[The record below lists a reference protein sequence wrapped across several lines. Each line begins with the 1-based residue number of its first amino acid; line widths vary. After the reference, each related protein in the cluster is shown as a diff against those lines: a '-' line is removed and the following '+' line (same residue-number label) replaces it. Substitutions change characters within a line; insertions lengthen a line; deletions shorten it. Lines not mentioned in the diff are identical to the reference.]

1 MKDFKLNRGAIN
13 LASLALAAFLLAP
26 RNSSAALISLVN
38 GDFETGTLSGWSTIG
53 DNIATPSTTVTT
65 YNGVV
70 WTTSAAGTTMAQLNS
85 NPASISTIETTLGL
99 TSGSLNALNTNPS
112 GGSLTDGAAIYQS
125 FAGNIG
131 DTVGMS
137 WDYIARD
144 YIPFNDP
151 SYAVIINPD
160 RSASINVLASIQGLG
175 IAVGT
180 AGNSGWQS
188 FSQTLNQTGNYT
200 IAFIKTNDKDT
211 ILDSALFLDSTA
223 GTCNPTCPP
232 PISSVPEPT
241 ALALLGI
248 GLVVLGANRRRMQA
262 M

>member
-1 MKDFKLNRGAIN
+1 MKDFKLNRVGIN
-13 LASLALAAFLLAP
+13 LASLALATCLFTPGNA
-26 RNSSAALISLVN
+26 SAALISLVN

-53 DNIATPSTTVTT
+53 NVIATPSTTVTT
-65 YNGVV
+65 FNGVV
-70 WTTSAAGTTMAQLNS
+70 WTTGAAGTTMAQLNS
-85 NPASISTIETTLGL
+85 NPAAISTIETTLGL
-99 TSGSLNALNTNPS
+99 ASGSLNAMNTNPN

-151 SYAVIINPD
+151 SFAVIINPD
-160 RSASINVLASIQGLG
+160 GSALIDLLSSIQGLG

-188 FSQTLNQTGNYT
+188 FSQTLTQTGNYT
-200 IAFIKTNDKDT
+200 IAFITTNDKDT
-211 ILDSALFLDSTA
+211 VLDSALFLDSTA

-232 PISSVPEPT
+232 PISSVPEPS

-248 GLVVLGANRRRMQA
+248 GLVVLGANRRRMQGV
-262 M
+262 